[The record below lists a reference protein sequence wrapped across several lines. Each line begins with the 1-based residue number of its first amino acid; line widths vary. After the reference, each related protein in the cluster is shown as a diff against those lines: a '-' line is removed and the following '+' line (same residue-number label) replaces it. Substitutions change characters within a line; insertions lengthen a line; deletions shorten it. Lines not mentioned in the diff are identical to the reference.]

1 MKRGESGRAFIIGVN
16 KPCGMTSHDVV
27 GRMRRALGERRV
39 GHAGTLDP
47 AASGVLV
54 VGVGQATRLL
64 GLLTLDDKRY
74 VARIRFG
81 AQTDTDDAEGEIVA
95 TAPVPQKLADRAY
108 AEGVL
113 ASFLGSQLQ
122 VPPAYSAISVDGR
135 RAYARARS
143 GEEVVLEPRAI
154 EVYETNLFVI
164 EEDEGG
170 IAWTCAFTVS
180 KGTYIRALAR
190 DIGAC
195 VGVPAHLEAL
205 ERTGAGPVGLTSC
218 LSLEKIAQLDPDSI
232 EGRGLDPVKLLKLP
246 VRALGEEEY
255 ARSVTGAP
263 LSAAGLSEGERV
275 CLVHGG
281 RLVGIWQVKQG
292 KLRCE
297 SNFPGGIGG
306 VGHDIP

>member
-64 GLLTLDDKRY
+64 GLLTLDNKRY

-81 AQTDTDDAEGEIVA
+81 SQTDTDDAEGEIVA

-108 AEGVL
+108 AEEAL
-113 ASFLGSQLQ
+113 ASFLGPQQQ
-122 VPPAYSAISVDGR
+122 VPPAYSAISVDGK

-143 GEEVVLEPRAI
+143 GEELVMEPRPIEVFEASLVVLE
-154 EVYETNLFVI
+154 
-164 EEDEGG
+164 EDEDG
-170 IAWTCAFTVS
+170 ITWTCAFTVS

-190 DIGAC
+190 DIGAY

-205 ERTGAGPVGLTSC
+205 KRTAAGPVSLASC
-218 LSLEKIAQLDPDSI
+218 LSLEEIAELDPDGI
-232 EGRGLDPVKLLKLP
+232 EGHGLNPVKLLKLS
-246 VRALGEEEY
+246 VRVVGDEEY

-263 LSAAGLSEGERV
+263 LSSAGLSEGERV
-275 CLVHGG
+275 CLAHGG
-281 RLVGIWQVKQG
+281 RMVGIWQVKQG
-292 KLRCE
+292 RLRCE